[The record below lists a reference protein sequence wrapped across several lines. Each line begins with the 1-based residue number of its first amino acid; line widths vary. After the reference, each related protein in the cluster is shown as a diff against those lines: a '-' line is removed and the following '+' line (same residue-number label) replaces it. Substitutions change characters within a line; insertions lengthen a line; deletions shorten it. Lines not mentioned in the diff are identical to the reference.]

1 MDLNFERGDFRGELG
16 VSDRLVVSWLLVLM
30 GDIVGK
36 RLGPLEE
43 CGVRSEFWGIFC
55 SEECVLFGFLLV
67 LGEDL
72 FFFVDLIDDRGGFV
86 VLGVFFLFEQGYFFS
101 DLCIFLFIKQY

>member
-1 MDLNFERGDFRGELG
+1 LG
-16 VSDRLVVSWLLVLM
+16 VSGRLVVGWLLVLM
-30 GDIVGK
+30 ADIVGK

-43 CGVRSEFWGIFC
+43 CGVGNEFWGIFC
-55 SEECVLFGFLLV
+55 SEEGVLFGFLLV

-72 FFFVDLIDDRGGFV
+72 FFLVDLIDDKGGFV
-86 VLGVFFLFEQGYFFS
+86 VLGVVFLLEQGYLFS